1 MAKTVSFLQANFSR
15 SFSHTVLERWCS
27 VEKKNTLAM
36 WETRYFK
43 SDWKYSQ
50 IQVYIWLF
58 CSYWSDYFRSL
69 SIRSK
74 FIRIKL
80 SWLRCLQAFLIQ
92 RAINMIIWVHVNID
106 VLFGYKILLKH
117 KHRCLT
123 RLTLVGDNDVFAGFR
138 AGILTKHRTHH
149 RNLTLPSILALRHH
163 FLDIKNHTFWL
174 KFINY
179 YEFSGIKEWVNPDQ
193 RYLNGCGWCTV
204 CVFLCYV
211 WVCVWA

>member
-1 MAKTVSFLQANFSR
+1 
-15 SFSHTVLERWCS
+15 
-27 VEKKNTLAM
+27 M

-92 RAINMIIWVHVNID
+92 RAINMIIWAHVNVD
-106 VLFGYKILLKH
+106 ALFGYKILLKH
-117 KHRCLT
+117 KYRCLT

-149 RNLTLPSILALRHH
+149 RNLTLPSILALRYH